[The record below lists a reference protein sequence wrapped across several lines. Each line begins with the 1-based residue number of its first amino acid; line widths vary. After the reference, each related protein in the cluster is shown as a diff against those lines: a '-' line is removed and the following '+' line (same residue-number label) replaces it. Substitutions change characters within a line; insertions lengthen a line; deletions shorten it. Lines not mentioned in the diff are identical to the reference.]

1 MVETERQLL
10 DAIQGGD
17 RQALRRLYDRY
28 SAYVMAISLRYVHD
42 REDVKDVMQD
52 CFVKILNCIG
62 GFNYRG
68 EGSLKS
74 WVTTVVVNHI
84 IDWVKAHDKMLL
96 IIERPL
102 DLPDEIDD
110 EPPEIEKVPPE
121 VLDRMIGQLPSG
133 CRLVLNLFIFGQL
146 SHKEIARRLGI
157 KEMSSASQFARAKML
172 LKKMISEYLN
182 SQGI

>member
-28 SAYVMAISLRYVHD
+28 SAYVMAISLRYIHD

-52 CFVKILNCIG
+52 CFVKILNSIDD
-62 GFNYRG
+62 FSYRG

-74 WVTTVVVNHI
+74 WVTAVVVNHI
-84 IDWVKAHDKMLL
+84 IDWVKAHDRMLL

-102 DLPDEIDD
+102 NLPEKTDD
-110 EPPEIEKVPPE
+110 EPPNIEKVPPE
-121 VLDRMIGQLPSG
+121 VLDRMIGKLPAG
-133 CRLVLNLFIFGQL
+133 CRIVLNLFVFGQL
-146 SHKEIARRLGI
+146 SHKDIARRLGI

-172 LKKMISEYLN
+172 LKKMINEYLN